1 MRLVDQRERKGGY
14 IYFEVGAPTDR
25 MDDKSQQDIRSCW
38 PFAKKGIRM
47 SLKRRARSGVALVV
61 LAAGVL
67 ALGLLV
73 AASSPA
79 VAGSG
84 GGSGGSSGSGSSGS
98 SSSGSSSSA
107 ADFAL
112 TAHYKPPSF
121 VGYVV
126 RGGLPSCAGCTT
138 AVEPR
143 YVGASFDCFYDSN
156 TISLVS
162 SNDFGGDVRLEVLN
176 LPAGVTSQTATK
188 LTVPRRGAVSTPF
201 KLQASGDAALGD
213 ATATVRATSGSI
225 VHTLNLPISVA
236 DHLPSC

>member
-1 MRLVDQRERKGGY
+1 
-14 IYFEVGAPTDR
+14 
-25 MDDKSQQDIRSCW
+25 
-38 PFAKKGIRM
+38 M
-47 SLKRRARSGVALVV
+47 SLKWKGRLGLVLVA

-67 ALGLLV
+67 ALGLLI

-84 GGSGGSSGSGSSGS
+84 SGSGGSSGSGSSGS
-98 SSSGSSSSA
+98 GSSGSSSSA

-112 TAHYKPPSF
+112 TANYKAPSF
-121 VGYVV
+121 VGHVV

-143 YVGASFDCFYDSN
+143 YVGTSFSCFYDSN

-162 SNDFGGDVRLEVLN
+162 LNDFSGDVRLEVLN

-188 LTVPRRGAVSTPF
+188 LTVSRRGVVSTPF

-213 ATATVRATSGSI
+213 ATAMVRATSGSI

-236 DHLPSC
+236 DQLQSC

>member
-1 MRLVDQRERKGGY
+1 MQHVDRRKRKRGD
-14 IYFEVGAPTDR
+14 IWFEVGAPTGC
-25 MDDKSQQDIRSCW
+25 MDDKSQQDLTSCL
-38 PFAKKGIRM
+38 PFAKKGIHM
-47 SLKRRARSGVALVV
+47 SLRWTARSGVALVV

-67 ALGLLV
+67 ALGLLI

-84 GGSGGSSGSGSSGS
+84 SGSGGSSGSGSSGS
-98 SSSGSSSSA
+98 GSSGSSSAA

-112 TAHYKPPSF
+112 TANYKAPTF
-121 VGYVV
+121 VGHVV
-126 RGGLPSCAGCTT
+126 RGGLPSCPECTT

-143 YVGASFDCFYDSN
+143 YVGRSFSCFYDSN

-162 SNDFGGDVRLEVLN
+162 LNDFSGVVRLEVLN
-176 LPAGVTSQTATK
+176 LPDGVTSQTATS
-188 LTVPRRGAVSTPF
+188 LSVPRRGAVGTPF

-225 VHTLNLPISVA
+225 VHTMNLPISVA
-236 DHLPSC
+236 DRLPSC

>member
-1 MRLVDQRERKGGY
+1 
-14 IYFEVGAPTDR
+14 
-25 MDDKSQQDIRSCW
+25 
-38 PFAKKGIRM
+38 M
-47 SLKRRARSGVALVV
+47 SLKWKGRSGLVLVA
-61 LAAGVL
+61 LAAGAL
-67 ALGLLV
+67 ALGLLI

-79 VAGSG
+79 AAGSG
-84 GGSGGSSGSGSSGS
+84 SGSGGSSGSGPSGS
-98 SSSGSSSSA
+98 SNSV

-112 TAHYKPPSF
+112 TANYKPPSF

-162 SNDFGGDVRLEVLN
+162 LNSFGGDVRLEVLN

-188 LTVPRRGAVSTPF
+188 LTVPRRGVVSAPF
-201 KLQASGDAALGD
+201 ELQASGDAALGD
-213 ATATVRATSGSI
+213 ATLTVRATSGSI
-225 VHTLNLPISVA
+225 VHTLDLPISVA
-236 DHLPSC
+236 DQLPSCQW

>member
-1 MRLVDQRERKGGY
+1 
-14 IYFEVGAPTDR
+14 
-25 MDDKSQQDIRSCW
+25 
-38 PFAKKGIRM
+38 M
-47 SLKRRARSGVALVV
+47 SLKWKGRSGLVLVA
-61 LAAGVL
+61 LAAGAL
-67 ALGLLV
+67 ALGLLI

-79 VAGSG
+79 AAGSG
-84 GGSGGSSGSGSSGS
+84 SGSGGSSGSGPSGS
-98 SSSGSSSSA
+98 SNSV

-112 TAHYKPPSF
+112 TANYKPPSF

-162 SNDFGGDVRLEVLN
+162 LNSFGGDVKLEVLN

-188 LTVPRRGAVSTPF
+188 LTVPRRGVVSAPF
-201 KLQASGDAALGD
+201 RLQASGDAALGD
-213 ATATVRATSGSI
+213 ATVTVRATSGSL
-225 VHTLNLPISVA
+225 VHTLDLPISVA
-236 DHLPSC
+236 DQLPSC

>member
-1 MRLVDQRERKGGY
+1 
-14 IYFEVGAPTDR
+14 
-25 MDDKSQQDIRSCW
+25 
-38 PFAKKGIRM
+38 M
-47 SLKRRARSGVALVV
+47 SLKWKGRSGLVLVA
-61 LAAGVL
+61 LAAGAL
-67 ALGLLV
+67 ALGLLI

-79 VAGSG
+79 AAGSG
-84 GGSGGSSGSGSSGS
+84 SGSGGSSGSGPSGS
-98 SSSGSSSSA
+98 SNSV

-112 TAHYKPPSF
+112 TANYKPPSF

-162 SNDFGGDVRLEVLN
+162 LNSFGGDVKLEVLN

-188 LTVPRRGAVSTPF
+188 LTVPRRGVVSAPF
-201 KLQASGDAALGD
+201 KVQASGDTALGD
-213 ATATVRATSGSI
+213 ATLTVRATSGSM
-225 VHTLNLPISVA
+225 VHTLDLPISVA
-236 DHLPSC
+236 DQLPSC

>member
-1 MRLVDQRERKGGY
+1 ME
-14 IYFEVGAPTDR
+14 A
-25 MDDKSQQDIRSCW
+25 SW
-38 PFAKKGIRM
+38 
-47 SLKRRARSGVALVV
+47 RRAGDESKQLTNVAGTLLRKEPVFMQWKGRTGLVLVV

-67 ALGLLV
+67 ALGLLI
-73 AASSPA
+73 AASAPA

-84 GGSGGSSGSGSSGS
+84 SGSGGSSGS
-98 SSSGSSSSA
+98 SSSGSSSSGNGSSGSSTSV

-112 TAHYKPPSF
+112 TANYKPPSF

-126 RGGLPSCAGCTT
+126 RGALSSCAGCTT

-143 YVGASFDCFYDSN
+143 YVGTSFSCFYDSN

-162 SNDFGGDVRLEVLN
+162 LNDFGGDVKLEVLN

-188 LTVPRRGAVSTPF
+188 LTVPRSGVVSTPF

-213 ATATVRATSGSI
+213 VTVTVRAMSGST
-225 VHTLNLPISVA
+225 VHTLDLPVSVA
-236 DHLPSC
+236 DQLPAC

>member
-1 MRLVDQRERKGGY
+1 
-14 IYFEVGAPTDR
+14 
-25 MDDKSQQDIRSCW
+25 
-38 PFAKKGIRM
+38 M
-47 SLKRRARSGVALVV
+47 SLKWKGRSGLVLVA
-61 LAAGVL
+61 LAAGAL
-67 ALGLLV
+67 ALGLLI

-79 VAGSG
+79 AAGSG
-84 GGSGGSSGSGSSGS
+84 SDSGGSSGSGPSGS
-98 SSSGSSSSA
+98 SNSV

-112 TAHYKPPSF
+112 TANYKLPSF

-162 SNDFGGDVRLEVLN
+162 LNSFGGDVKLEVLN

-188 LTVPRRGAVSTPF
+188 LTVPRRGVVSAPF
-201 KLQASGDAALGD
+201 KLQASGDTALGD
-213 ATATVRATSGSI
+213 ATLTVRATSGSM
-225 VHTLNLPISVA
+225 VHTLDLPISVA
-236 DHLPSC
+236 DQLPSC

>member
-1 MRLVDQRERKGGY
+1 MCMFLKWKGRSGLGLVALA
-14 IYFEVGAPTDR
+14 VGA
-25 MDDKSQQDIRSCW
+25 I
-38 PFAKKGIRM
+38 
-47 SLKRRARSGVALVV
+47 
-61 LAAGVL
+61 
-67 ALGLLV
+67 ALGLLI
-73 AASSPA
+73 ATSSPA
-79 VAGSG
+79 VAGSSS
-84 GGSGGSSGSGSSGS
+84 GSGGSSGSSGSGPSGS
-98 SSSGSSSSA
+98 SNSV

-112 TAHYKPPSF
+112 TANYKPPSF

-162 SNDFGGDVRLEVLN
+162 LNSFGGDVKLEVLN

-188 LTVPRRGAVSTPF
+188 LTVPRRGVVSAPF

-213 ATATVRATSGSI
+213 ATVTVRATSGSL
-225 VHTLNLPISVA
+225 VHTLDLPISVA
-236 DHLPSC
+236 DQLPSC